1 MKRFIYAILCAS
13 AFAFALTGC
22 SKNNGNDDNP
32 INPEKPWLGKW
43 IMKGDKSMVGD
54 FNASGKLTFSL
65 VNEPSQREIE
75 IKEISGDDV
84 KVEIYGLS
92 PTVPDAIGLAK
103 ITDNKLSI
111 LYGVKLN
118 PQDNGTVPTWT
129 MQIVNN
135 GEIFFVRAKDPTP
148 AVEFTMESD
157 LRNAKGVWDSGE
169 LSDGSTYSAVAV
181 EVMAVTNG
189 GCSYYGEEDKFPAYY
204 PTGNV
209 TLVRK

>member
-22 SKNNGNDDNP
+22 SKDNGNDGNP

-43 IMKGDKSMVGD
+43 ILKGDKSMVGN
-54 FNASGKLTFSL
+54 FNTYEQIEFTL

-75 IKEISGDDV
+75 IKEIKGDDM

-92 PTVPDAIGLAK
+92 PTVPDAVALAK

-111 LYGVKLN
+111 LYGVKLMA
-118 PQDNGTVPTWT
+118 QENGTVPTWT

-135 GEIFFVRAKDPTP
+135 GEIFFVRAQDPTS
-148 AVEFTMESD
+148 AVDFTMESD
-157 LRNAKGVWDSGE
+157 LKSAKGVWDSGK
-169 LSDGSTYSAVAV
+169 LSDNTEYSAVAV
-181 EVMAVTNG
+181 EVMAVSNG
-189 GCSYYGEEDKFPAYY
+189 SCQYYGEKDKFPAYY
-204 PTGNV
+204 PTGNI